1 MNRYNQVNGTH
12 SCQNDPLLNGLLKS
26 ELNYQGMVVSDY
38 GAVYANEES
47 ANGGL
52 DLLFPGSFLFGVL
65 PNYFGDKGQNLAA
78 AVRQEKVPEK
88 RVDDMVLR
96 ILTPV
101 FQHQNL
107 EELPPTTINVFDV
120 FFGVN
125 KDVPVPNVQRDHFK
139 LIRKIGTES
148 ITMVKNNA
156 GKGLGLPLKP
166 KNWRKSELPKR

>member
-1 MNRYNQVNGTH
+1 MCENGAAM
-12 SCQNDPLLNGLLKS
+12 NGLLKS
-26 ELNYQGMVVSDY
+26 ELNFQGMVVSDF

-52 DLLFPGSFLFGVL
+52 DLLLPGSMYFGLL
-65 PNYFGDKGQNLAA
+65 PNYFGDKGKSLAA
-78 AVRQEKVPEK
+78 AVREGKVPEK

-101 FQHQNL
+101 FQHQDL
-107 EELPPTTINVFDV
+107 EELPPVTVNIIDAALGF
-120 FFGVN
+120 N

-139 LIRKIGTES
+139 IIRKIGTES

-166 KNWRKSELPKR
+166 KNWRKSE